1 MNPIRERRLE
11 RGLTMKQLA
20 GAIGVVPSTI
30 KGWESERYKPPAIML
45 SKIAAVLQCDKNDP
59 IWSVQTAPERPKK
72 ELGAEELAR
81 REANKKK
88 AQPYIDQRLMLGM
101 KISALA
107 KKAGVTAYTIRGFE
121 SGKSW
126 PCWDTR
132 QKLRRALGM
141 PEERNYTEEER
152 NVLFFELEESIHWL
166 IRKNMTRIY
175 AVYMD
180 ADDLYQD
187 LAVCALRA
195 IDRFQP
201 DGKATLKTFVERN
214 MAFLLEKKLVQFCL
228 HGLSGKIHYPLP
240 NITVFSLEALMEEGL
255 QLEGCDSD
263 FEYNEENR
271 PWCSEHQGRQV
282 AVAI

>member
-1 MNPIRERRLE
+1 MTAIGQLRIE
-11 RGLTMKQLA
+11 RGLTQKQLA
-20 GAIGVVPSTI
+20 TAVGKTKSTVR
-30 KGWESERYKPPAIML
+30 GWEQGSYRPSDGDFP
-45 SKIAAVLQCDKNDP
+45 KIAEVLGCDVAE
-59 IWSVQTAPERPKK
+59 IWIPPKRKSSRVRSAEEKVLEAENREKATPYIERRVALGLSKK
-72 ELGAEELAR
+72 EL
-81 REANKKK
+81 
-88 AQPYIDQRLMLGM
+88 AQ
-101 KISALA
+101 
-107 KKAGVTAYTIRGFE
+107 KAGVDVLTIRGME
-121 SGKSW
+121 AGRCA
-126 PCWDTR
+126 PRWDTR
-132 QKLRRALGM
+132 QKIRRALGM
-141 PEERNYTEEER
+141 PEDRSYTEEER
-152 NVLFFELEESIHWL
+152 NALFLGVEESIHWL

-175 AVYMD
+175 AVHMD

-214 MAFLLEKKLVQFCL
+214 MAFLLEKKLVQFCM